1 MSYSTPAYATSRI
14 EELHR
19 AGAEERRA
27 AARAGHP
34 RIGLVI
40 ALLRRHDAERA
51 ERSGRKALVGRASV
65 AR

>member
-1 MSYSTPAYATSRI
+1 MSYSTHAFATSRI
-14 EELHR
+14 DELHR
-19 AGAEERRA
+19 AGAEQRRA

-40 ALLRRHDAERA
+40 ALMRRQDEERG
-51 ERSGRKALVGRASV
+51 ERRPLVGAVSSA